1 MPFSETTTS
10 ETPHFPLA
18 SLVGADDMKLALC
31 LTAIDPRIGGVLI
44 EGPRGMVKS

>member
-1 MPFSETTTS
+1 MTVSDSTMS

-18 SLVGADDMKLALC
+18 AVVGADDLKLALC

-44 EGPRGMVKS
+44 EGPR